1 MFGINDTVQY
11 GTNGVCRITDVVTKN
26 FGGDCIRYYVL
37 EPVHQAHSVVYVL
50 VKNERLVAKMKK
62 LLSEQKVET
71 LVQKIPQCRIEWI
84 EDDSLRQETY
94 KAILAKGERRE
105 LLGLIR
111 VLYSRQQTLKER
123 HRHLR
128 TADKQVLK
136 TAEKLINDEFAAV
149 LHISLDEVVPFIM
162 NKLERS
168 EKTYKYAEVCYVP
181 RIGADFLR

>member
-1 MFGINDTVQY
+1 MFEINDTVQY
-11 GTNGVCRITDVVTKN
+11 GTTGVCRITDVVTKS
-26 FGGDCIRYYVL
+26 FGGDCICYYVL
-37 EPVHQAHSVVYVL
+37 EPVHQVHSVVYVP

-62 LLSEQKVET
+62 LLSAEEVET
-71 LVQKIPQCRIEWI
+71 LVQEIPQCRIEWI
-84 EDDSLRQETY
+84 EDDNMRQEVY

-128 TADKQVLK
+128 TADEQVLK

-149 LHISLDEVVPFIM
+149 LHISPDDVVPFIM
-162 NKLERS
+162 SKLEN
-168 EKTYKYAEVCYVP
+168 TQQQQ
-181 RIGADFLR
+181 

>member
-37 EPVHQAHSVVYVL
+37 EPVHQAHSVVYVP

-71 LVQKIPQCRIEWI
+71 LVQEIPQCRIEWI
-84 EDDSLRQETY
+84 EDDTLRQETY

-105 LLGLIR
+105 LLG
-111 VLYSRQQTLKER
+111 
-123 HRHLR
+123 HL
-128 TADKQVLK
+128 
-136 TAEKLINDEFAAV
+136 FGC
-149 LHISLDEVVPFIM
+149 FIQD
-162 NKLERS
+162 S
-168 EKTYKYAEVCYVP
+168 KY
-181 RIGADFLR
+181 